1 MALEGTPLRAQM
13 HGDGCGVGLPTAAAV
28 ELLCRSWRDS
38 SGVKLEPR
46 REGARMPRGLSK
58 GSHGRAAF

>member
-1 MALEGTPLRAQM
+1 M

-46 REGARMPRGLSK
+46 REGAWMPRGLSK